1 MKKKKTP
8 MVFLILSFVFLCV
21 SAGLFFAYIKHP
33 HLMEYAT
40 SKLYGSI
47 VFLLLSI
54 VFLVADRTIRLMQ
67 IKDTMDEINGKI
79 NNKEL

>member
-1 MKKKKTP
+1 

-54 VFLVADRTIRLMQ
+54 VFLVADRTIRLKQ
-67 IKDTMDEINGKI
+67 IQNTLDEINGKI

>member
-21 SAGLFFAYIKHP
+21 SAGLFFAYIKYP
-33 HLMEYAT
+33 HLVEYET
-40 SKLYGSI
+40 PKLYGSI

-54 VFLVADRTIRLMQ
+54 ILLVVDKTIRLTQ
-67 IKDTMDEINGKI
+67 IQNTLDEINEKI
-79 NNKEL
+79 KDKDL

>member
-54 VFLVADRTIRLMQ
+54 VLLVVDRTIRLMQ